1 MRTVRVGGINDGQI
15 IYILGVIVVFFRL
28 LPTGNGF
35 PVIGDR
41 ETEISESGK
50 VENTIRPEKVYTSS
64 MFEHWSKSGWK
75 SPSWSYKDPA
85 AWASLPGSFCGG
97 DQQSPIDIVP
107 KSSVTKAYPK
117 FTFHNYG
124 NFDKMKIMNNGHT
137 VVYNLAANTPADRI
151 PYITGGGLND
161 KYQFHSFHL
170 HWGSDSS
177 KGSEHLIKSKSYPAE
192 LHMVHYNTKYGTF
205 EDATTHSD
213 GLAVLGIFIKVG
225 LADNE
230 FFQPLVDEI
239 SNVLLNQDETT
250 LNRIVSFQNLLPQKT
265 TSFFRYSGSLTT
277 PNCNEIVIWTV
288 FENPI
293 KVSERQLN
301 MFRNLND
308 AANQQLVNNYRP
320 AQQVKGRIIYYRR
333 YNGCEL
339 KESWPFTS
347 TPLLDAF
354 RYSQCLINYALSWE

>member
-1 MRTVRVGGINDGQI
+1 MAMRNMHVGSDGQMI
-15 IYILGVIVVFFRL
+15 SILCAVVVFCRL

-35 PVIGDR
+35 PVIGDH
-41 ETEISESGK
+41 ETSESGN
-50 VENTIRPEKVYTSS
+50 VENAIAPKKVYTSS
-64 MFEHWSKSGWK
+64 MFEHWSKSAWK

-85 AWASLPGSFCGG
+85 AWASIPGSSCGG
-97 DQQSPIDIVP
+97 NQQSPIDIVP
-107 KSSVTKAYPK
+107 KWSVTRAYPK

-124 NFDKMKIMNNGHT
+124 NFDQMNAINNGHT
-137 VVYNLAANTPADRI
+137 VVYSLDINTPADRI

-161 KYQFHSFHL
+161 EYRFHSFHL

-192 LHMVHYNTKYGTF
+192 LHLVHYNTKYSSF
-205 EDATTHSD
+205 ADATGHSD

-230 FFQPLVDEI
+230 FFQPLVDQLGDI
-239 SNVLLNQDETT
+239 LVNQDETT
-250 LNRIVSFQNLLPQKT
+250 LTKLVSFQNLLPQKT

-277 PNCNEIVIWTV
+277 PNCNEIVTWTV

-301 MFRNLND
+301 KFRSLSD
-308 AANQQLVNNYRP
+308 AEDEQLVNNYRP

-339 KESWPFTS
+339 KQSWPLTS
-347 TPLLDAF
+347 TPLLDIF
-354 RYSQCLINYALSWE
+354 KWGQCQLYYALSWQ